1 MLYYEA
7 PRGKQQYITKE
18 DASEVS
24 WDTWTCILG
33 PSCRGIWPPCTDVT
47 DINGAN
53 VSRDG
58 SVIATGDDF
67 GFVKLFKYP
76 SPVSTNYS
84 SVTRTI
90 VCVMFTCKVA
100 YAFVFMIV
108 IVRVIVIWILEYHS
122 NCQRTIYWAFS
133 R

>member
-1 MLYYEA
+1 MVSTNKLLSRGSGPSYLSPISFLGKLLQINTGDREVLYYEA

-76 SPVSTNYS
+76 SPVSS
-84 SVTRTI
+84 TI
-90 VCVMFTCKVA
+90 LLHVQLYV
-100 YAFVFMIV
+100 
-108 IVRVIVIWILEYHS
+108 
-122 NCQRTIYWAFS
+122 
-133 R
+133 